1 MSYIVTD
8 IDGTLTTSG
17 DTPRADLIE
26 FLRSQVKDNGDRLIV
41 LSGRLISRLD
51 ETEEWLRDNDVPYDR
66 IYLNDFTDTPGPE
79 VNVAFKAYKLAKLQ
93 EELGEDIAYVVDDDA
108 EARSNA
114 EGMGIDAFSPEQL
127 LRLGEGALTETNPR
141 AINPDGYETTD
152 EIRAEAERGLEWRRE
167 YGRGGT
173 LVGVARA
180 RDLASGK
187 RIPYETV
194 VRIRS
199 YLARHEVD
207 KQAEGFSVGE
217 DGYPSAGRIAWALW
231 GGDAAQRWAES
242 IIKNAAEDTADRSER
257 EIMGIE
263 FRTAAVELRAVGEDG
278 YTFEG
283 YAALYDSPSGEGATP
298 EVIKPGAFAR
308 SISASKRGEWDVKAY
323 QDHNPERL
331 LGTTKSGTLSLEDDG
346 KGLKAT
352 ISLNPNITFHR
363 DLAELV
369 KTMGRSLGMS
379 FGFFSTAA
387 NRINDEGVREIRDVK
402 LVEVSALTGLSPYY
416 PGTIST
422 VAVRSLASE
431 AGIEIEPLRAA
442 VEALLA
448 GEITPDQAQILSDA
462 VAAIIA
468 DDEADQGEEETA
480 VEEVPVEE
488 APAEEAAPRA
498 VPRSVREKEIELA
511 RRAVK

>member
-1 MSYIVTD
+1 VSVILVD
-8 IDGTLTTSG
+8 IDGTLQLGADRPNDQLIAALNASG
-17 DTPRADLIE
+17 DEIIVVSARQDTRLE
-26 FLRSQVKDNGDRLIV
+26 ESRKFLRDAGLKFSAIHLSDFPPGPNAGIAFKTFKAKALIAEGKDV
-41 LSGRLISRLD
+41 
-51 ETEEWLRDNDVPYDR
+51 TAAVDNDA
-66 IYLNDFTDTPGPE
+66 DTRSAYRALGLE
-79 VNVAFKAYKLAKLQ
+79 VYSPS
-93 EELGEDIAYVVDDDA
+93 GYV
-108 EARSNA
+108 ESEGARS
-114 EGMGIDAFSPEQL
+114 
-127 LRLGEGALTETNPR
+127 
-141 AINPDGYETTD
+141 
-152 EIRAEAERGLEWRRE
+152 
-167 YGRGGT
+167 
-173 LVGVARA
+173 AR
-180 RDLASGK
+180 
-187 RIPYETV
+187 
-194 VRIRS
+194 
-199 YLARHEVD
+199 
-207 KQAEGFSVGE
+207 
-217 DGYPSAGRIAWALW
+217 
-231 GGDAAQRWAES
+231 ES
-242 IIKNAAEDTADRSER
+242 IIEQTPASGEQSEG
-257 EIMGIE
+257 ETMPIE
-263 FRTAAVELRAVGEDG
+263 FRTASVELRAVGEDG

-346 KGLKAT
+346 KGLKAR

-369 KTMGRSLGMS
+369 RTMGRSLGMS

-387 NRINDEGVREIRDVK
+387 NRVNDQGIREIRDVK

-442 VEALLA
+442 VNALLA
-448 GEITPDQAQILSDA
+448 GGITPDQAQILSDA

-468 DDEADQGEEETA
+468 DDEADQAEAGTM
-480 VEEVPVEE
+480 VEDAPVEDVPVEDPSTMPD
-488 APAEEAAPRA
+488 AQPSDVSAEGIEISIEVTIPRA